1 MNIVKMKI
9 GEISET
15 MVPLYAS
22 CNSSEYKEIPS
33 AMIWGPPG
41 IGKSDIVRE
50 IGGQLQKLTGKTVDV
65 IDVRLLLFNPIDLRG
80 IPTADEKKE
89 TAKWLKPELFNLN
102 ANKNHINIIFLD
114 EISAAPPS
122 VQAAAYQLTL
132 DRKIGEHKLPDNTII
147 MAAGNRVTDKSVAYQ
162 MPKALAN
169 RFMHFEA
176 ICDVDDWKKWAIP
189 HSIDSRII
197 GFINWKNSALFDFD
211 PSKDDLAFPTPRSWS
226 KVSGILNKIPDIT
239 NSYPLVSGLIGTG
252 AATEFRAYC
261 QLYKHLPNIEDI
273 YNGKEVETPS
283 KPDVLYAL
291 SAALVSYA
299 PKANKKQLSNLLKY
313 TMTMSAEY
321 STLTVKDLVKLESVR
336 NQILMLP
343 EWIEWSSKHKEFIL
357 D

>member
-1 MNIVKMKI
+1 MNIVQMKVN
-9 GEISET
+9 EIAET

-22 CNSSEYKEIPS
+22 CSSAEYKEIPS
-33 AMIWGPPG
+33 AIIWGPPG

-50 IGGQLQKLTGKTVDV
+50 IGEQLKELTGKTVDV

-80 IPTADEKKE
+80 IPTADANKE
-89 TAKWLKPELFNLN
+89 TAKWLRPELFNLN
-102 ANKNHINIIFLD
+102 PSKKHINIIFLD

-132 DRKIGEHKLPDNTII
+132 DRAVGEHKLPDNTII

-189 HSIDSRII
+189 NEIDSRII
-197 GFINWKNSALFDFD
+197 GFINYKNTALFDFN

-226 KVSGILNKIPDIT
+226 KVSNILDKIP
-239 NSYPLVSGLIGTG
+239 NVNNAFPLIAGLIGIG

-261 QLYKHLPNIEDI
+261 QVYNELPNIDDI
-273 YNGKEVETPS
+273 LNGKEVEVPS
-283 KPDVLYAL
+283 RPDILYAL
-291 SAALVSYA
+291 SSSLVSHA
-299 PKANKKQLSNLLKY
+299 AKANKTQLGNLLKF
-313 TMTMSAEY
+313 TMGISAEY
-321 STLTVKDLVKLESVR
+321 STLIVKDLIKIKKV
-336 NQILMLP
+336 QTTILMLP
-343 EWIEWSSKHKEFIL
+343 QWIEWSAKHKEFIL